1 MLQDY
6 PRNLSRVEWWAVW
19 RLKATSYG
27 SYGQKLKTGRKKLR
41 PTLMRIWQTSSTLK
55 SYIHFGCNT
64 LLRMSHRL
72 EIHFSLTFPCDWAVP
87 LKDGSDSQCIWTEVK
102 WQEMLDPLE
111 SLFPFL
117 VFDRRLN
124 FPHERK
130 FLGKN
135 PSLYIALFF
144 QKCIHHFFKITFF
157 WLFLCVFQIKR
168 GEVVSNTQ
176 LHQQFCMAL
185 QYTMQDNA
193 ELLMY

>member
-1 MLQDY
+1 
-6 PRNLSRVEWWAVW
+6 
-19 RLKATSYG
+19 
-27 SYGQKLKTGRKKLR
+27 
-41 PTLMRIWQTSSTLK
+41 
-55 SYIHFGCNT
+55 
-64 LLRMSHRL
+64 MSHRL
-72 EIHFSLTFPCDWAVP
+72 EIHFRLTFPCDWAVP

-130 FLGKN
+130 FLGKK

-185 QYTMQDNA
+185 KYTMQECRTSDVLTPIYTSRARGKNPEPDPSLKA
-193 ELLMY
+193 GNLPSLA